1 MERRLAAKKT
11 FPSLKPSGV
20 HSVLNRSNEPAL
32 RKFATALQGSLVL
45 PEDHDYGQLR
55 RVWNHAIDAY
65 PALIVR
71 FAGSGD
77 VRRAVEF
84 ARIHDL
90 LLAIRSGSHSFA
102 GHGTCSGGMVID
114 LSLMK
119 QAFIDP
125 TAGIVRI
132 EPGVRGYELDLV
144 VQAFK
149 LVVPLGSCPAVGVAG
164 YALGGGES
172 SLTPKFGYACDNLS
186 KVELITAGGEL
197 VTASAEQNADLFWAC
212 AVPGLISESR

>member
-1 MERRLAAKKT
+1 
-11 FPSLKPSGV
+11 
-20 HSVLNRSNEPAL
+20 
-32 RKFATALQGSLVL
+32 
-45 PEDHDYGQLR
+45 
-55 RVWNHAIDAY
+55 
-65 PALIVR
+65 
-71 FAGSGD
+71 
-77 VRRAVEF
+77 
-84 ARIHDL
+84 
-90 LLAIRSGSHSFA
+90 
-102 GHGTCSGGMVID
+102 
-114 LSLMK
+114 MK